1 MCVLAYN
8 NNIGNVSRFQS
19 FRSSNIYKYISSAII
34 LSIREYIP
42 LEDTITIIIIII
54 LLRHKKIY

>member
-19 FRSSNIYKYISSAII
+19 FNIYKYISSAII